1 MENSVI
7 IFGSQGQLGQQL
19 TRDLSGSFDIHP
31 FSKVECSI
39 TDYENV
45 ACKIKEI
52 CPKVV
57 INAAAFTDVDSSET
71 NVSKANSINHDAV
84 RNLAILSDKH
94 GFTLIH
100 FSTDYI
106 FNKLTHEPI
115 KESEEV
121 DPINVY
127 GLSKYRG
134 EQAIVKYCKK
144 FYIFRI
150 SWVYSEFGSN
160 FPKTILKLARE
171 KKEIKIVNDQYGSP
185 TPTTLIST
193 VIQKVLINNLK
204 NIVNYGIYNLSPEEV
219 CSWYDIGLEIL
230 KSSSKQEKY
239 VLKKIIPVSSEEFSS
254 VAKRPSYSYLDNTK
268 LKETFGIKI
277 KNWNYY
283 LNAYLKKV

>member
-7 IFGSQGQLGQQL
+7 LFGSKGQLGQQL
-19 TRDLSGSFDIHP
+19 TQDLSSSFDIHP
-31 FSKVECSI
+31 FSKDECSI

-45 ACKIKEI
+45 ANKVKKI

-57 INAAAFTDVDSSET
+57 INAAAFTDVDGSET

-84 RNLAILSDKH
+84 RNLAILSKKY

-106 FNKLTHEPI
+106 FSKLAHKPI
-115 KESEEV
+115 KETEKA

-134 EQAIVKYCKK
+134 EQAIVSNCKK

-171 KKEIKIVNDQYGSP
+171 KREIKIVNDQYGSP

-193 VIQKVLINNLK
+193 VIRKVLINDLK
-204 NIVNYGIYNLSPEEV
+204 DVANYGIYNLSPEEV

-230 KSSSKQEKY
+230 KFSSKQENS
-239 VLKKIIPVSSEEFSS
+239 VLKRIIPVSSEEFSS

-268 LKETFGIKI
+268 LKKTFGINI
-277 KNWNYY
+277 KNWSYY
-283 LNAYLKKV
+283 LNDYLKKA